1 MKTRSILFS
10 TLCSLMLGMSFSACD
25 DDSNTPAPEPMPDPT
40 PLYHTTFILNE
51 GLWGANNASISL
63 AGFDLITNTM
73 QPIVND
79 LYETANG
86 KKLGDVANGM
96 IEEDDKLYVVMNGS
110 KYVSR
115 LNLSCKEEARYT
127 FSENEGEPR
136 CMEVED
142 GYVYVTQYGGKV
154 TKINASDMTLAGTF
168 EGGDNLEGVVEKDG
182 KLYVANSYKVD
193 GSGNWV
199 YNDEVFIIDAKTMKL
214 EKTIKVSVNPTKIYE
229 FHDKIYL
236 LSQGNYAD
244 VPAVL
249 QVIDTE
255 NGQVKSIPQTENI
268 SKVGE
273 GNNELLYCVRATYD
287 ADWNPVNSFF
297 ICNTKV
303 NEVSETSFLAE
314 VPEAL
319 KSANI
324 YLLELDENTGYLY
337 IGTTDYTNTGTI
349 YQFDN
354 TGKFIQSFD
363 SGGWNPS
370 TMIFID

>member
-1 MKTRSILFS
+1 
-10 TLCSLMLGMSFSACD
+10 MSFSACD
-25 DDSNTPAPEPMPDPT
+25 DDSNAPAPEPDPA
-40 PLYHTTFILNE
+40 PLLESYTTLILNE

-63 AGFDLITNTM
+63 AIFDKKTNNM
-73 QPIVND
+73 QHFVGNF
-79 LYETANG
+79 YQEQNG

-96 IEEDDKLYVVMNGS
+96 IEEDDKIYVVMNGS

-115 LNLSCKEEARYT
+115 LHDCKEEARYT
-127 FSENEGEPR
+127 FPENEGEPR

-199 YNDEVFIIDAKTMKL
+199 YNDEMFIIDAKTMEL
-214 EKTIKVSVNPTKIYE
+214 EKTVKVAVNPTKIYE

-268 SKVGE
+268 SKVSK

-349 YQFDN
+349 YQFDKN
-354 TGKFIQSFD
+354 GKFIQSFD

>member
-25 DDSNTPAPEPMPDPT
+25 DDSNAPAPEPDPA
-40 PLYHTTFILNE
+40 PLLESYTTLILNE

-63 AGFDLITNTM
+63 AIFDKKTNNM
-73 QPIVND
+73 QHFVSNF
-79 LYETANG
+79 YQEQNG

-115 LNLSCKEEARYT
+115 LHDCKEEARYT
-127 FSENEGEPR
+127 FPENEGEPR

-199 YNDEVFIIDAKTMKL
+199 YNDEMFIIDAKTMKL
-214 EKTIKVSVNPTKIYE
+214 EKTVKVAVNPTKIYE

-255 NGQVKSIPQTENI
+255 NGQVKSIPQTENL
-268 SKVGE
+268 SKVSK

-287 ADWNPVNSFF
+287 ADRNPVNSFF